1 MKLLKNML
9 IYNKNDVIDSNYMVK
24 CNWNLIILS
33 EKKEE
38 IL

>member
-9 IYNKNDVIDSNYMVK
+9 IYNKNDVINSNYMVK
-24 CNWNLIILS
+24 RNWNLIILS

>member
-1 MKLLKNML
+1 MKLLKNMF
-9 IYNKNDVIDSNYMVK
+9 IYNEKDVIDSNYMVK
-24 CNWNLIILS
+24 FNWNLIILS